1 MARDNAPVP
10 HTCPVIDEVITAIDS
25 IDWEDTSWNKI
36 YLIKKMEHIR
46 DANYS
51 LRTWGNEKQDDC
63 EKLEDKIEEL
73 EYKIESLSDE
83 LEDLKNKT
91 E

>member
-10 HTCPVIDEVITAIDS
+10 HTCPVIDEVISAIDS
-25 IDWEDTSWNKI
+25 VDWEETFWNKT
-36 YLIKKMEHIR
+36 YLIKRMEDIR
-46 DANYS
+46 SANAS
-51 LRTWGNEKQDDC
+51 LREWGNERQDDC

-73 EYKIESLSDE
+73 ECKIESLSDE
-83 LEDLKNKT
+83 IYDLTNKT